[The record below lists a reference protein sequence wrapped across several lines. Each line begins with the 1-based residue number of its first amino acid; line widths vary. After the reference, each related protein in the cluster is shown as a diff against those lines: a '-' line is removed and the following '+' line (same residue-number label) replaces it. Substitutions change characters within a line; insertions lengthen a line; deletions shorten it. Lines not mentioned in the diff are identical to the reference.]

1 MSLALR
7 EVWTAFRRAPGL
19 GVLSVFTIA
28 FSLFAFGL
36 FGLVAYNTR
45 LALERLEE
53 RVEIRAYVTE
63 GTEADAVAAAVGDV
77 RAFPEVA
84 SVTYVTPEDALKKA
98 RIEMA
103 EFQDVFE
110 PEFLPASLEVR
121 LRPGMRSPEMV
132 KAVSDRLK
140 AYNFVDDV
148 RYGEEWVQKFYSVR
162 RAATAAGIV
171 LGIAFAFAAMIIIG
185 STIRTS
191 VLARSTEIGIM
202 RLVGATDGFIR
213 APFLID
219 GLLKGLIGGMMAVGL
234 MWITRAALTATVFSF
249 QFFPTPVLIG
259 GVVVGAVIG
268 LLGSAVSVGRQLQRV

>member
-7 EVWTAFRRAPGL
+7 EVWTALRRAPGL
-19 GVLSVFTIA
+19 GVLSVFTVA

-63 GTEADAVAAAVGDV
+63 GTEADAVAAAVGDI

-84 SVTYVTPEDALKKA
+84 NVTYVSPEDALKRA
-98 RIEMA
+98 RVEMA
-103 EFQDVFE
+103 EFKDVFE
-110 PEFLPASLEVR
+110 PEFLPASMEVR
-121 LRPGMRSPEMV
+121 LKPGMRDPEQV
-132 KAVSDRLK
+132 KAVSKRLNG
-140 AYNFVDDV
+140 YPFVDDV

-162 RAATAAGIV
+162 RAATAAGII

-191 VLARSTEIGIM
+191 VLARSREIGIM

-219 GLLKGLIGGMMAVGL
+219 GLLKGLIGGVMAVVL
-234 MWITRAALTATVFSF
+234 MWVTRAALTATVLAF
-249 QFFPTPVLIG
+249 QFFPTPVLLLGI
-259 GVVVGAVIG
+259 VIGAVIG
-268 LLGSAVSVGRQLQRV
+268 FLGSAVSVGRQLKRV

>member
-1 MSLALR
+1 MRLAMR
-7 EVWTAFRRAPGL
+7 EVWTAFSRAPGL

-45 LALERLEE
+45 LALERLES

-63 GTEADAVAAAVGDV
+63 GTEIDAVAAAVGDI

-84 SVTYVTPEDALKKA
+84 SVTYVSPEDALKKA
-98 RIEMA
+98 RAEMA
-103 EFQDVFE
+103 EFKDVFE
-110 PEFLPASLEVR
+110 PEFLPASMEVR
-121 LRPGMRSPEMV
+121 LKPGMRDPQQV
-132 KAVSDRLK
+132 KNVARRLNG
-140 AYNFVDDV
+140 YPFVDDV
-148 RYGEEWVQKFYSVR
+148 RYGEEWVQKFYAVR
-162 RAATAAGIV
+162 RAATAAGLV

-191 VLARSTEIGIM
+191 VLARSREIGIM
-202 RLVGATDGFIR
+202 RLVGATDAFIR

-219 GLLKGLIGGMMAVGL
+219 GLLKGLIGGVMAVAL
-234 MWITRAALTATVFSF
+234 MWVTRAALTATVFTF
-249 QFFPTPVLIG
+249 EFFPTPVLLL
-259 GVVVGAVIG
+259 GVVVGALIG

>member
-63 GTEADAVAAAVGDV
+63 GTEAAAVAAAVGDV

-84 SVTYVTPEDALKKA
+84 SVTYVTPDDALKKA
-98 RIEMA
+98 RTEMA

-121 LRPGMRSPEMV
+121 LRPGMRSPEQV

-140 AYNFVDDV
+140 AYSFVDDV

-191 VLARSTEIGIM
+191 VLARSREIGIM

-219 GLLKGLIGGMMAVGL
+219 GLMKGLIGGTLAVVL
-234 MWITRAALTATVFSF
+234 MWVTRAALTATVFAF
-249 QFFPTPVLIG
+249 QFFPTPVLLLGIF
-259 GVVVGAVIG
+259 VGAVIG
-268 LLGSAVSVGRQLQRV
+268 LLGSALSVSRQLKRV

>member
-1 MSLALR
+1 MRLALR

-19 GVLSVFTIA
+19 GVLSVFTVA
-28 FSLFAFGL
+28 FSLFAVGL

-98 RIEMA
+98 RTEMA

-132 KAVSDRLK
+132 KAVSERLK

-191 VLARSTEIGIM
+191 VLARSREIGIM

-219 GLLKGLIGGMMAVGL
+219 GLLKGLIGGTMAVAL
-234 MWITRAALTATVFSF
+234 LWVTRAALTATVFSF
-249 QFFPTPVLIG
+249 QFFPTPVLVA
-259 GVVVGAVIG
+259 GVLAGAVIG
-268 LLGSAVSVGRQLQRV
+268 LLGSAVSVGRQLKRV

>member
-1 MSLALR
+1 MRLALR

-19 GVLSVFTIA
+19 GVLSVFTVA

-84 SVTYVTPEDALKKA
+84 SVTYVSPEDALKKA
-98 RIEMA
+98 RTEMA

-121 LRPGMRSPEMV
+121 LRPGMRDPEQV
-132 KAVSDRLK
+132 KAVSNRLK
-140 AYNFVDDV
+140 GYSFVDDV
-148 RYGEEWVQKFYSVR
+148 RYGEEWVKKFYSVR

-191 VLARSTEIGIM
+191 VLARSREIGIM

-219 GLLKGLIGGMMAVGL
+219 GLLKGLIGGALAVAL
-234 MWITRAALTATVFSF
+234 MWVTREALTATVFAF
-249 QFFPTPVLIG
+249 QFFPTPVLLLGIL
-259 GVVVGAVIG
+259 VGAVIG
-268 LLGSAVSVGRQLQRV
+268 LLGSAVSVGRQLKRV

>member
-1 MSLALR
+1 MRLALR

-19 GVLSVFTIA
+19 GFLSIFTVA

-63 GTEADAVAAAVGDV
+63 GTETDAVSAAVGDV

-84 SVTYVTPEDALKKA
+84 SVLYVSPDDALKKA
-98 RIEMA
+98 RKEMA

-121 LRPGMRSPEMV
+121 LKSGMRDPETV
-132 KAVSDRLK
+132 KAVAKRLNG
-140 AYNFVDDV
+140 YSFVDDV

-171 LGIAFAFAAMIIIG
+171 LGIAFALAAMIIIG
-185 STIRTS
+185 STIRAS
-191 VLARSTEIGIM
+191 VLARAREIKIM
-202 RLVGATDGFIR
+202 RLVGATDAFIR

-219 GLLKGLIGGMMAVGL
+219 GLLKGLIGGVLAVAL
-234 MWITRAALTATVFSF
+234 MWTTRAALTATVFEF
-249 QFFPTPVLIG
+249 QFFPTPVLL
-259 GVVVGAVIG
+259 VGILAGTVIG
-268 LLGSAVSVGRQLQRV
+268 LLGSALSVGRQLKSV

>member
-1 MSLALR
+1 MRLALR
-7 EVWTAFRRAPGL
+7 EVWTALRRAPGL
-19 GVLSVFTIA
+19 GILSIFTIA

-63 GTEADAVAAAVGDV
+63 GTETDAVAAAVGDI

-84 SVTYVTPEDALKKA
+84 SVTYVSPDDALKKA
-98 RIEMA
+98 RQEMQ
-103 EFQDVFE
+103 EFKDVFE
-110 PEFLPASLEVR
+110 PEFLPASMEVR
-121 LRPGMRSPEMV
+121 LKPGMRDPEQV
-132 KAVSDRLK
+132 KAVAKRLNG
-140 AYNFVDDV
+140 YPFVDDV
-148 RYGEEWVQKFYSVR
+148 RYGEEWVRKFYAVR

-191 VLARSTEIGIM
+191 VLARSREIGIM

-219 GLLKGLIGGMMAVGL
+219 GLLKGLVGGVMAVAL
-234 MWITRAALTATVFSF
+234 MWITRAALTATVFTF
-249 QFFPTPVLIG
+249 QFFPTPVLLLGILAGALIG
-259 GVVVGAVIG
+259 F
-268 LLGSAVSVGRQLQRV
+268 LGSAVSVGRQLKRV

>member
-1 MSLALR
+1 MRLALR

-19 GVLSVFTIA
+19 AILSVFTVA

-45 LALERLEE
+45 LALERLES

-63 GTEADAVAAAVGDV
+63 GTETDAVAAAVGDI

-84 SVTYVTPEDALKKA
+84 SVTYVSPDDALKKA
-98 RIEMA
+98 REEMA
-103 EFQDVFE
+103 EFKDVFE
-110 PEFLPASLEVR
+110 PEFLPASMEVR
-121 LRPGMRSPEMV
+121 LKPGMRDPEAV
-132 KAVSDRLK
+132 KNVARRLNG
-140 AYNFVDDV
+140 YPFVDDV

-162 RAATAAGIV
+162 RAATAAGII
-171 LGIAFAFAAMIIIG
+171 LGVAFALAAMIIIG

-191 VLARSTEIGIM
+191 VLARSREIGIM

-219 GLLKGLIGGMMAVGL
+219 GLIKGLIGGLMAVAL
-234 MWITRAALTATVFSF
+234 MWVTRAALTATVFTFS
-249 QFFPTPVLIG
+249 FFPTPVLLLGI
-259 GVVVGAVIG
+259 VVGAVIG
-268 LLGSAVSVGRQLQRV
+268 LLGSAISVGRQLKKV

>member
-1 MSLALR
+1 MRLALR

-19 GVLSVFTIA
+19 GALSVFTIA

-36 FGLVAYNTR
+36 FGLVAYNTQR
-45 LALERLEE
+45 ALDRLEE

-63 GTEADAVAAAVGDV
+63 GTETDAVAAAVGDI

-84 SVTYVTPEDALKKA
+84 SVVYVSPDDALKKA
-98 RIEMA
+98 RTEMA

-121 LRPGMRSPEMV
+121 LKPGMRAPQQV
-132 KAVSDRLK
+132 KTVATRLS
-140 AYNFVDDV
+140 AYPFVDDV

-191 VLARSTEIGIM
+191 VLARAREIGIM

-213 APFLID
+213 APFVID
-219 GLLKGLIGGMMAVGL
+219 GLLKGLIGGVLAVAL
-234 MWITRAALTATVFSF
+234 MWVTKTALTATVFSF
-249 QFFPTPVLIG
+249 EFFPAPVLG
-259 GVVVGAVIG
+259 LGVLAGAVIG
-268 LLGSAVSVGRQLQRV
+268 LFGSALSVGRQLKRV

>member
-1 MSLALR
+1 MRLALR
-7 EVWTAFRRAPGL
+7 EVWTALQRAPGL
-19 GVLSVFTIA
+19 GLLSIFTIA

-63 GTEADAVAAAVGDV
+63 GTETDAVAAAVGDI

-84 SVTYVTPEDALKKA
+84 NVTYVSPDDALKKA
-98 RIEMA
+98 RVEMQ
-103 EFQDVFE
+103 EFKDVFE
-110 PEFLPASLEVR
+110 PEFLPASMEVR
-121 LRPGMRSPEMV
+121 LKPGMRDPDQV
-132 KAVSDRLK
+132 KAVAKRLNG
-140 AYNFVDDV
+140 YPFVDDV
-148 RYGEEWVQKFYSVR
+148 RYGEEWVQKFYAVR

-191 VLARSTEIGIM
+191 VLARSREIGIM

-219 GLLKGLIGGMMAVGL
+219 GLLKGLIGGVMAVGL
-234 MWITRAALTATVFSF
+234 MWVTRAALTATVFTF
-249 QFFPTPVLIG
+249 QFFPTPVLLLGILA
-259 GVVVGAVIG
+259 GAVIG
-268 LLGSAVSVGRQLQRV
+268 FLGSAVSVGRQLKRV

>member
-1 MSLALR
+1 MRLALR

-45 LALERLEE
+45 IALERLEE
-53 RVEIRAYVTE
+53 RVEIRAYVSE
-63 GTEADAVAAAVGDV
+63 GTETEAVAAAVGDI

-84 SVTYVTPEDALKKA
+84 SVIYVSPEDALAKA
-98 RIEMA
+98 RTEMA
-103 EFQDVFE
+103 EFKDVFE

-121 LRPGMRSPEMV
+121 LRPGMRDPAQV
-132 KAVSDRLK
+132 KTVATRLRGY
-140 AYNFVDDV
+140 AFVDDV
-148 RYGEEWVQKFYSVR
+148 RYGEEWVQKFYSMR

-171 LGIAFAFAAMIIIG
+171 LGIAFALAAMIIIG

-191 VLARSTEIGIM
+191 VLARSREIGIM

-219 GLLKGLIGGMMAVGL
+219 GLLKGFIGGVLAIAL
-234 MWITRAALTATVFSF
+234 MWITRTALTMTVVTFD
-249 QFFPTPVLIG
+249 FFPTPVLLA
-259 GVVVGAVIG
+259 GVLVGAVIG
-268 LLGSAVSVGRQLQRV
+268 LLGSSLSVGRQLRRV

>member
-1 MSLALR
+1 MNLALR

-19 GVLSVFTIA
+19 SVLSVFTIA
-28 FSLFAFGL
+28 FSLFAVGL
-36 FGLVAYNTR
+36 FGLVAYTTR

-77 RAFPEVA
+77 RACPEVA
-84 SVTYVTPEDALKKA
+84 SVTYVTPEAALKKA
-98 RIEMA
+98 RTEMA

-121 LRPGMRSPEMV
+121 LKPGMRSPEMV
-132 KAVSDRLK
+132 KAVSNRLK

-191 VLARSTEIGIM
+191 VLARSNEIGIM

-219 GLLKGLIGGMMAVGL
+219 GLLKGLVGGIMAVAL
-234 MWITRAALTATVFSF
+234 MWVTRAALTATVFSF
-249 QFFPTPVLIG
+249 QFFPTPVLLAGIG
-259 GVVVGAVIG
+259 AGAVLG
-268 LLGSAVSVGRQLQRV
+268 LLGSAVSVGRQLSRV

>member
-1 MSLALR
+1 MRLAMR
-7 EVWTAFRRAPGL
+7 EVLTAFRRAPGL
-19 GVLSVFTIA
+19 GFLSVFTIA

-98 RIEMA
+98 RTEMA

-121 LRPGMRSPEMV
+121 LRPGMRDPEQV
-132 KAVSDRLK
+132 KAVSNRLK
-140 AYNFVDDV
+140 GYSFVDDV

-191 VLARSTEIGIM
+191 VLARSREIGIM

-219 GLLKGLIGGMMAVGL
+219 GLLKGLIGGMMAVAL
-234 MWITRAALTATVFSF
+234 MWITRTALTATVFAF
-249 QFFPTPVLIG
+249 EFFPTPVLLLGIL
-259 GVVVGAVIG
+259 VGAVIG
-268 LLGSAVSVGRQLQRV
+268 LLGSALSVGRQLKRV

>member
-1 MSLALR
+1 MRLALR

-19 GVLSVFTIA
+19 GFLSVFTVA

-63 GTEADAVAAAVGDV
+63 GTETDAVAAAVGDV

-98 RIEMA
+98 RTEMA

-110 PEFLPASLEVR
+110 PAFLPASLEVR
-121 LRPGMRSPEMV
+121 LKTGMRSPDQV
-132 KAVSDRLK
+132 KAVANRLSG
-140 AYNFVDDV
+140 YSFVDDV
-148 RYGEEWVQKFYSVR
+148 RYGEEWVQKFYAVR
-162 RAATAAGIV
+162 RAATAAGVV

-191 VLARSTEIGIM
+191 VLARAREIGIM

-219 GLLKGLIGGMMAVGL
+219 GLLKGLIGGVIAVAL
-234 MWITRAALTATVFSF
+234 MWITRTALTATGFSF
-249 QFFPTPVLIG
+249 EFFPVRVLLLGILAGALIG
-259 GVVVGAVIG
+259 FF
-268 LLGSAVSVGRQLQRV
+268 GSAVSVGRQLRRV

>member
-1 MSLALR
+1 MRLALR

-63 GTEADAVAAAVGDV
+63 GTEVDAVAAAVGDV

-84 SVTYVTPEDALKKA
+84 SVTYVTPEAALKKA
-98 RIEMA
+98 RTEMA

-121 LRPGMRSPEMV
+121 LRPGMRTPEQV
-132 KAVSDRLK
+132 KAVSERLK
-140 AYNFVDDV
+140 GYAFVDDV
-148 RYGEEWVQKFYSVR
+148 RYGEEWVKKFHSMR

-171 LGIAFAFAAMIIIG
+171 LGIAFALAAMIIIG

-191 VLARSTEIGIM
+191 VLARSREIGIM

-219 GLLKGLIGGMMAVGL
+219 GLLKGLIGGTLAVAL
-234 MWITRAALTATVFSF
+234 MWVTRAALTATVFAF
-249 QFFPTPVLIG
+249 QFFPTPALLLGI
-259 GVVVGAVIG
+259 VVGAVIG
-268 LLGSAVSVGRQLQRV
+268 LLGSAVSVGRQLKRV

>member
-1 MSLALR
+1 MRLALR

-19 GVLSVFTIA
+19 GFLSVFTVA
-28 FSLFAFGL
+28 FSLFAVGL

-63 GTEADAVAAAVGDV
+63 GTETDAVAAAVGDV

-84 SVTYVTPEDALKKA
+84 SVSYVSPEDALKKA
-98 RIEMA
+98 RVEMT

-121 LRPGMRSPEMV
+121 LKAGMRDPETV
-132 KAVSDRLK
+132 RVVAKRLNG
-140 AYNFVDDV
+140 YPFVDDV

-171 LGIAFAFAAMIIIG
+171 LGIAFALAAMIIIG

-191 VLARSTEIGIM
+191 VLARAREIGIM

-219 GLLKGLIGGMMAVGL
+219 GVLKGLIGGVMAVAL
-234 MWITRAALTATVFSF
+234 MWVTRAALTATVFAF
-249 QFFPTPVLIG
+249 QFFPTPVLLLGILVG
-259 GVVVGAVIG
+259 GLIG
-268 LLGSAVSVGRQLQRV
+268 LLGSAISVGRQLKRV

>member
-1 MSLALR
+1 MQLALR

-63 GTEADAVAAAVGDV
+63 GTDTEAIAAAVGDI

-84 SVTYVTPEDALKKA
+84 SVTYVSPEDALKKA
-98 RIEMA
+98 RSEMA

-121 LRPGMRSPEMV
+121 LRAGMREPAEV
-132 KAVSDRLK
+132 KTVATRLRG
-140 AYNFVDDV
+140 YNFVDDV
-148 RYGEEWVQKFYSVR
+148 RYGEEWVQKFYSMR

-171 LGIAFAFAAMIIIG
+171 LGVAFALAAMIIIG

-191 VLARSTEIGIM
+191 VLARSREIGIM

-219 GLLKGLIGGMMAVGL
+219 GLLKGFIGGGLAVAM
-234 MWITRAALTATVFSF
+234 MWITRTVLTATVATFE
-249 QFFPTPVLIG
+249 FFPTPVLLA
-259 GVVVGAVIG
+259 GVLAGAVIG
-268 LLGSAVSVGRQLQRV
+268 LLGSTLSVGRQLKRV

>member
-1 MSLALR
+1 MSLAFR

-19 GVLSVFTIA
+19 GVLSVFTVA

-63 GTEADAVAAAVGDV
+63 GTETDAVAAAVGDV

-84 SVTYVTPEDALKKA
+84 SVTYVSPQDALKKA
-98 RIEMA
+98 RTEMA
-103 EFQDVFE
+103 EFKDVFE
-110 PEFLPASLEVR
+110 PEFLPASMEVR
-121 LRPGMRSPEMV
+121 LKPGFRDPEMV
-132 KAVSDRLK
+132 KAVAKRLNG
-140 AYNFVDDV
+140 YPFVDDV
-148 RYGEEWVQKFYSVR
+148 RYGEEWVQKFYAVR

-171 LGIAFAFAAMIIIG
+171 LGVAFAFAAMIIIG

-191 VLARSTEIGIM
+191 VLARSREIGIM
-202 RLVGATDGFIR
+202 RLVGATDSFIR

-219 GLLKGLIGGMMAVGL
+219 GLLKGLIGGVMAVAL
-234 MWITRAALTATVFSF
+234 MWVTRAALTATVFAF
-249 QFFPTPVLIG
+249 QFFPTPVLLLGILM
-259 GVVVGAVIG
+259 GAVIG
-268 LLGSAVSVGRQLQRV
+268 LLGSALSVGRQLKRV

>member
-1 MSLALR
+1 
-7 EVWTAFRRAPGL
+7 
-19 GVLSVFTIA
+19 VLSVFTIA

-63 GTEADAVAAAVGDV
+63 GTDTEAIAAAVGDI

-84 SVTYVTPEDALKKA
+84 SVLYVSPLDALAKA
-98 RIEMA
+98 RTEMA

-121 LRPGMRSPEMV
+121 LRPGMREPAQV
-132 KAVSDRLK
+132 KAVATRLRS
-140 AYNFVDDV
+140 YNFVDDV
-148 RYGEEWVQKFYSVR
+148 RYGEEWVQKFYSMR
-162 RAATAAGIV
+162 RAATVAGIV
-171 LGIAFAFAAMIIIG
+171 LGIAFALAAMIIIG

-191 VLARSTEIGIM
+191 VLARSREIGIM

-219 GLLKGLIGGMMAVGL
+219 GLLKGFIGGGLAVAL
-234 MWITRAALTATVFSF
+234 MWLTRTALTVTVVTFE
-249 QFFPTPVLIG
+249 FFPTPVLLA
-259 GVVVGAVIG
+259 GVLAGAVIG
-268 LLGSAVSVGRQLQRV
+268 LLGSMLSVGRQLKRV

>member
-1 MSLALR
+1 MQLALR

-19 GVLSVFTIA
+19 GVLCVFTIA

-63 GTEADAVAAAVGDV
+63 GTDTEAIAAAAGDI

-84 SVTYVTPEDALKKA
+84 SVLYVSPLDALAKA
-98 RIEMA
+98 RTEMA

-121 LRPGMRSPEMV
+121 LRPGMREPAQV
-132 KAVSDRLK
+132 KAVATRLRS
-140 AYNFVDDV
+140 YNFVDDV
-148 RYGEEWVQKFYSVR
+148 RYGEEWVQKFYSMR
-162 RAATAAGIV
+162 RAATVAGIV
-171 LGIAFAFAAMIIIG
+171 LGIAFALAAMIIIG

-191 VLARSTEIGIM
+191 VLARSREIGIM

-219 GLLKGLIGGMMAVGL
+219 GLLKGFIGGGLAVAL
-234 MWITRAALTATVFSF
+234 MWLTRTALTVTVVTFE
-249 QFFPTPVLIG
+249 FFPTPVLLA
-259 GVVVGAVIG
+259 GVLAGAVIG
-268 LLGSAVSVGRQLQRV
+268 LLGSTLSVGRQLKRV

>member
-1 MSLALR
+1 MRLALR

-84 SVTYVTPEDALKKA
+84 SVIYVTPEAALKKA

-121 LRPGMRSPEMV
+121 LRPGMRSPEQV
-132 KAVSDRLK
+132 KAVSDRLT
-140 AYNFVDDV
+140 AYSFVDDV

-171 LGIAFAFAAMIIIG
+171 LGIAFALAAMIIIG

-191 VLARSTEIGIM
+191 VLARSREIGIM

-219 GLLKGLIGGMMAVGL
+219 GLLKGFIGGSLAVAL
-234 MWITRAALTATVFSF
+234 MWLTRAALTATVFAF
-249 QFFPTPVLIG
+249 QFFPTPVLLLGIFA
-259 GVVVGAVIG
+259 GAVIG
-268 LLGSAVSVGRQLQRV
+268 LLGSAVSVGRQLKRV

>member
-1 MSLALR
+1 MRLALR
-7 EVWTAFRRAPGL
+7 EVWTALRRAPGL
-19 GVLSVFTIA
+19 GILSIFTIA

-63 GTEADAVAAAVGDV
+63 GTETDAVAAAVGDI

-84 SVTYVTPEDALKKA
+84 NVTYVSPEDALKKA
-98 RIEMA
+98 RVEMQ
-103 EFQDVFE
+103 EFKDVFE
-110 PEFLPASLEVR
+110 PEFLPASMEVR
-121 LRPGMRSPEMV
+121 LKPGMRDPDNV
-132 KAVSDRLK
+132 KAVAKRLNG
-140 AYNFVDDV
+140 YPFVDDV
-148 RYGEEWVQKFYSVR
+148 RYGEEWVQKFYAVR

-191 VLARSTEIGIM
+191 VLARSREIGIM

-219 GLLKGLIGGMMAVGL
+219 GLLKGLVGGVMAVAL
-234 MWITRAALTATVFSF
+234 MWITRAALTATVFTF
-249 QFFPTPVLIG
+249 QFFPTPVLLVGILAGALIG
-259 GVVVGAVIG
+259 F
-268 LLGSAVSVGRQLQRV
+268 LGSAVSVGRQLKRV

>member
-19 GVLSVFTIA
+19 GVLSVFTVA

-63 GTEADAVAAAVGDV
+63 GTETDAVAAAVGDI
-77 RAFPEVA
+77 RAFPEV
-84 SVTYVTPEDALKKA
+84 SNVTYVSPDDALKKA

-103 EFQDVFE
+103 EFKDVFE

-121 LRPGMRSPEMV
+121 LKPGNRDPDQV
-132 KAVSDRLK
+132 KAVARRLNG
-140 AYNFVDDV
+140 YPFVDDV

-162 RAATAAGIV
+162 RAATAAGII

-191 VLARSTEIGIM
+191 VLARSREIGIM

-219 GLLKGLIGGMMAVGL
+219 GLLKGLIGGMMAVTL
-234 MWITRAALTATVFSF
+234 MWVTRAALTATVFAF
-249 QFFPTPVLIG
+249 QFFPTPVLLLGIL
-259 GVVVGAVIG
+259 VGAVIG
-268 LLGSAVSVGRQLQRV
+268 LLGSALSVGRQLKRV

>member
-1 MSLALR
+1 MRLALR

-84 SVTYVTPEDALKKA
+84 SVTYVTPEAALKKA
-98 RIEMA
+98 RVEMA

-121 LRPGMRSPEMV
+121 LRPGMRSPTQV
-132 KAVSDRLK
+132 KAVSDRLT
-140 AYNFVDDV
+140 AYSFVDDV

-171 LGIAFAFAAMIIIG
+171 LGIAFALAAMIIIG

-191 VLARSTEIGIM
+191 VLARSREIGIM

-219 GLLKGLIGGMMAVGL
+219 GLLKGLIGGTLAVAL
-234 MWITRAALTATVFSF
+234 MWLTRAALTATVFEF
-249 QFFPTPVLIG
+249 QFFPTPVLLLGIF
-259 GVVVGAVIG
+259 VGAVIG
-268 LLGSAVSVGRQLQRV
+268 LLGSAVSVGRQLKRV

>member
-1 MSLALR
+1 MRLAMR

-19 GVLSVFTIA
+19 GVLSVFTVA
-28 FSLFAFGL
+28 FSLFAVGL

-63 GTEADAVAAAVGDV
+63 GTETDAVAAAVGDV

-84 SVTYVTPEDALKKA
+84 SVTYVSPEDALRKA
-98 RIEMA
+98 RVEMS
-103 EFQDVFE
+103 EFKDVFE
-110 PEFLPASLEVR
+110 PEFLPPSMEVR
-121 LRPGMRSPEMV
+121 LKPGMRDPETV
-132 KAVSDRLK
+132 KTVARRLNG
-140 AYNFVDDV
+140 YPFVDDV

-162 RAATAAGIV
+162 RAATAAGII

-191 VLARSTEIGIM
+191 VLARAKEIGIM

-219 GLLKGLIGGMMAVGL
+219 GILKGLIGGAMAVVL
-234 MWITRAALTATVFSF
+234 MWITRAALTATVFTF
-249 QFFPTPVLIG
+249 QFFPTPFLLTGILAG
-259 GVVVGAVIG
+259 GLIG
-268 LLGSAVSVGRQLQRV
+268 LLGSALSVGRQLKRV